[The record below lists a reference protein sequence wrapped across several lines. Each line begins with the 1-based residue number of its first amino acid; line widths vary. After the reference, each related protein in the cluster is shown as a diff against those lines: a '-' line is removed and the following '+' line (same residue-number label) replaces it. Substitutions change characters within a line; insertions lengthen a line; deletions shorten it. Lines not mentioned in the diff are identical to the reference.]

1 METFTSLQPADQ
13 ALLLTAV
20 DELREREV
28 LSQLSRMAP
37 FDHSC
42 SAHHTSS
49 SGRPAHL
56 PTRSCMQGVE
66 SKAAKATLLSFGRSH
81 SQVSNQLPANSPDT
95 SLAARASTP
104 EAAEPATPSTPTP
117 ATPSAGSGQGE
128 EGPATQ
134 RTHSS
139 STADASLDGLLQQA
153 PSPPRPD
160 SPVSGSGHACIPAS

>member
-1 METFTSLQPADQ
+1 METFTSLQPADR

-42 SAHHTSS
+42 SAHHTS
-49 SGRPAHL
+49 GRPARL
-56 PTRSCMQGVE
+56 PTCSCMQGVE

-81 SQVSNQLPANSPDT
+81 SQVSNQLPAISPDT

-117 ATPSAGSGQGE
+117 ASPSAGSEQGE
-128 EGPATQ
+128 GGPAAQ

-153 PSPPRPD
+153 PGPPRPD
-160 SPVSGSGHACIPAS
+160 SPVSGSAHARMPAS